1 MVQEKAE
8 CGLSDHGKE
17 RAMNTKKHIMWRNGP
32 WLFLF
37 AIALCGVLVLFQA
50 VPVLADDKQESTQL
64 VEKACTTFD
73 NFMHDKDMTAFR
85 SLLRDAKAV
94 VIVPSLLKGALI
106 VGGSG
111 GNAVGMVRD
120 QRTGQW
126 SEPAFYTIGG
136 ASLGLQIG
144 GRSSEVILVAM
155 TDRGANALL
164 GNNFKLGG
172 DVGVVAGPVGWGT
185 QAALANLSADIIS
198 FSRSEKGLYGG
209 ISLDG
214 ALVAV
219 RGALNDAY
227 YGKKVSPADILVRH
241 EVANPRSAC
250 LAQGLAQS

>member
-1 MVQEKAE
+1 
-8 CGLSDHGKE
+8 
-17 RAMNTKKHIMWRNGP
+17 MNTKKHILRTNGP

-37 AIALCGVLVLFQA
+37 AIALCGVLVLFQT
-50 VPVLADDKQESTQL
+50 VPVLANDKQESTQL
-64 VEKACTTFD
+64 VEKACTTLD
-73 NFMHDKDMTAFR
+73 NFMHDNNMTAFR
-85 SLLRDAKAV
+85 YLLKNAKAV
-94 VIVPSLLKGALI
+94 VIVPSFLKGALI

-120 QRTGQW
+120 QKTGKW

-144 GRSSEVILVAM
+144 GRSSEVILVAR

-164 GNNFKLGG
+164 GNSFKLGG

-198 FSRSEKGLYGG
+198 FSRSVKGLYGG

-214 ALVAV
+214 AVVGV

-227 YGKKVSPADILVRH
+227 YGKKVSPTDILVRH
-241 EVANPRSAC
+241 EVMNPQTAC
-250 LAQGLAQS
+250 LAQSLAQS